1 MKKMRFMKAALVA
14 AMLATSNLASAAT
27 PTLKVKV
34 FNSGEV
40 PFDFAVNSAIVMGEK
55 DAVLVD
61 AQFTLASAHR
71 LVAEILQSGKR
82 LTAIYITHWHP
93 DHFLGLEVIKG
104 AFPEARVLAIPQVA
118 KEINGPYYD
127 FKIKYWGKVL
137 GANGPTKRVQVET
150 LEAKHIDLEGQRLE
164 ILGPLQ
170 GDMPDS
176 TSVWIPSIRTLIAG
190 DAVYSHQHV
199 WLLDAKTPEERQAW
213 FKALDQFEALKPV
226 MVVPG
231 HSKNNTQVGPES
243 IKFTRNYIQ
252 TFAREMPKAKTSREL
267 MAVMNKRFPGLGLPI
282 INDFNTRTFKDGWVW
297 DGGWPQSE
305 PKPR

>member
-1 MKKMRFMKAALVA
+1 MKMVGAAAV
-14 AMLATSNLASAAT
+14 LATASLASAET
-27 PTLKVKV
+27 PPLKVKV

-71 LVAEILQSGKR
+71 LVAEILQTGKR
-82 LTAIYITHWHP
+82 LTTIYITHWHP

-104 AFPEARVLAIPQVA
+104 AFPEARVVAIPEVA

-137 GANGPTKRVQVET
+137 GNNGTTKRVQVET
-150 LEAKHIDLEGQRLE
+150 LATKYIDLEGQRLE

-176 TSVWIPSIRTLIAG
+176 TSVWIPSIKTLIAG

-199 WLLDAKTPEERQAW
+199 WLLHAKTPEERQAW
-213 FKALDQFEALKPV
+213 FKALDQFEALKPAV
-226 MVVPG
+226 VVPG
-231 HSKNNTQVGPES
+231 HAKNSTQVAPEA
-243 IKFTRNYIQ
+243 IRFTRNYIQ
-252 TFAREMPKAKTSREL
+252 TFVREMPKAKSSREL

-282 INDFNTRTFKDGWVW
+282 INDFNSKTFKDGWVW
-297 DGGWPQSE
+297 DGDWPQPQS
-305 PKPR
+305 KPE